1 MEMNVTFSETMV
13 LKIVMDVANCGVG
26 SFSNLTHLVNE
37 IVHLPG
43 ESLTH
48 YSEDSTFMWGFKVY
62 RSWMHWITW
71 DMNLLGIVK

>member
-1 MEMNVTFSETMV
+1 MTFSETMV

-43 ESLTH
+43 KASH
-48 YSEDSTFMWGFKVY
+48 
-62 RSWMHWITW
+62 ITPKIPHLCGVLKYIGPGCIG
-71 DMNLLGIVK
+71 LLGI

>member
-62 RSWMHWITW
+62 GSWMHWITR